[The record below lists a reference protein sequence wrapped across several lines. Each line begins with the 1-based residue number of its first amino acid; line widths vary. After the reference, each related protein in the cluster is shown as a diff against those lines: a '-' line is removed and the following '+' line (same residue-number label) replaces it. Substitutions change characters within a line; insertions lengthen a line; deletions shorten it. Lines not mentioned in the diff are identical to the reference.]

1 MNLSG
6 RTPPGGFDRGS
17 GPVRGGGRGRRRSA
31 SRRSAQRSARG
42 NAFGR
47 ETLPYYDR
55 KVYVD
60 GAGRRR
66 LPAWATPVAVT
77 ALLAVLVFV
86 VAPLAVA
93 ALSSFFGDR
102 EPNNGHPAVRI
113 LSEATRVVRATAADV
128 LDRPDLRA
136 DRITQVLYNAPV
148 KVVDADAAYGYA
160 AVELPDGM
168 RGYVASDRLTD
179 ARDSA
184 EPYLYRYKLVVADR
198 VRRIMSHASQ
208 GTLLQEVM
216 MGTVLYADYRGDG
229 IYRVAL
235 AGGGTGWIGSNGLI
249 ELPVDGTVQE
259 SGAAAFVASAMAFLG
274 MTYLPGGLTQDGID
288 TQGLVQVAAA
298 VNGRTIPHAF
308 DGIAGS
314 GASVPLE
321 KDEKTGTWATTA
333 WRSGD
338 LVLFGPVTPVPVA
351 TSTPGAAKPL
361 TPTSAALTATPMP
374 EAPVYA
380 DVALYVGEGQVLMSR
395 ANRSSVRLVTLADE
409 PALLARVVAVR
420 RLFANP

>member
-1 MNLSG
+1 MSLSG
-6 RTPPGGFDRGS
+6 GSSSSAFGRGS
-17 GPVRGGGRGRRRSA
+17 GPVRGGGRGRRSA
-31 SRRSAQRSARG
+31 SRRSAPRAARG
-42 NAFGR
+42 SAFGR

-60 GAGRRR
+60 GTGRRR

-102 EPNNGHPAVRI
+102 EANGGHPAARI
-113 LSEATRVVRATAADV
+113 LSDATRVVRSTAADV
-128 LDRPDLRA
+128 LDSPDLRA
-136 DRITQVLYNAPV
+136 ERITQVLYNTPV
-148 KVVDADAAYGYA
+148 TVLDADAAYGYA
-160 AVELPDGM
+160 AIELPDGT
-168 RGYVASDRLTD
+168 RGYVAADRLTD

-229 IYRVAL
+229 IYRVTL

-259 SGAAAFVASAMAFLG
+259 SGATAFVASAMAFLN
-274 MTYLPGGLTQDGID
+274 MTYLPGGITQDGID
-288 TQGLVQVAAA
+288 TLGLVQVAAA
-298 VNGRTIPHAF
+298 VNGRTVPHAL

-314 GASVPLE
+314 GTSVALE
-321 KDEKTGTWATTA
+321 KDEKTGTWSTSA
-333 WRSGD
+333 WRYGD
-338 LVLFGPVTPVPVA
+338 LVLFGPVAPVPVA
-351 TSTPGAAKPL
+351 TSTPAAAKPP
-361 TPTSAALTATPMP
+361 TPTSAALSATPPP

-380 DVALYVGEGQVLMSR
+380 DVAVYVGEGQVLMSR
-395 ANRSSVRLVTLADE
+395 AHRSSVRLVTLTDE
-409 PALLARVVAVR
+409 PALFARVVAVR